1 MVNFTK
7 MILEKKLI
15 KMQMSPKI
23 ENSITENFFMTWD
36 MIVTLYNTKV
46 SRGDQGSTTQINSP
60 FKPELQDFYQG
71 RKLAIIKW
79 HRRCHNPS

>member
-1 MVNFTK
+1 
-7 MILEKKLI
+7 
-15 KMQMSPKI
+15 MSPEI
-23 ENSITENFFMTWD
+23 ENSITENFFLTWD

-46 SRGDQGSTTQINSP
+46 SRGDQGSTIQINSP
-60 FKPELQDFYQG
+60 FKRELQDFYQG